1 MGNRD
6 PFAHLR
12 LNLEQHRTVTQQR
25 TYTWW
30 CTECEIHPADE
41 SGLCPLCRPD
51 QPVSHDESAA

>member
-30 CTECEIHPADE
+30 CAECQIHLADE
-41 SGLCPLCRPD
+41 SGLCPLCQPD
-51 QPVSHDESAA
+51 RPVSHDGSAA

>member
-12 LNLEQHRTVTQQR
+12 LNLEQYRTVTQQR

-30 CTECEIHPADE
+30 CTVCEIHQADE

-51 QPVSHDESAA
+51 EPATTDESAA